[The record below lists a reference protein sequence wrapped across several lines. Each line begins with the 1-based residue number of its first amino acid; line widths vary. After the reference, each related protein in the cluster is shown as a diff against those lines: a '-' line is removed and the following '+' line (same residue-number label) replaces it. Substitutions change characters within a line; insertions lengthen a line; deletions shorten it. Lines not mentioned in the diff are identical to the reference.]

1 MRWLTL
7 AFSVIF
13 RTLPDLEVP
22 RFNGSSVCTKLSLSE
37 SSLYKT
43 VLLPSF
49 LVLIRGGLLNRP
61 PNTLSP
67 NCPPNRFSNSSSVIR
82 ARFAL
87 VAPREAPRPPRP
99 RLPPRPPPLPLPQ
112 PLPPLPPLPTSEFPF
127 DFPFGFFGLHH
138 FAVVVVS
145 VNVILVRS
153 RCRFG
158 VGIGAAS
165 AFRTGAGSR
174 FPTF

>member
-22 RFNGSSVCTKLSLSE
+22 RFKGSSVCTKLSLSE
-37 SSLYKT
+37 SSLYRT

-61 PNTLSP
+61 PKTFSP

-87 VAPREAPRPPRP
+87 VAPREAP
-99 RLPPRPPPLPLPQ
+99 LPPRPL
-112 PLPPLPPLPTSEFPF
+112 LPPLPPLPTGDFSF
-127 DFPFGFFGLHH
+127 DFSLGFFGLHN
-138 FAVVVVS
+138 FAVVMVS
-145 VNVILVRS
+145 INVILICS
-153 RCRFG
+153 RC
-158 VGIGAAS
+158 
-165 AFRTGAGSR
+165 
-174 FPTF
+174 